1 MGSDKLQRLKFC
13 DNCILGKH
21 HRVASKKEEGKQR
34 IVKFWSGMH
43 YSSRLF
49 EYFPSNIWDLIRAKT
64 HEYGFSRRVWVHILK
79 NKSDTFEKFKEW
91 HTLVGN

>member
-1 MGSDKLQRLKFC
+1 
-13 DNCILGKH
+13 
-21 HRVASKKEEGKQR
+21 
-34 IVKFWSGMH
+34 MH

-49 EYFPSNIWDLIRAKT
+49 EYFPSNIWDLIRVTT